1 MNKILFFIAWKPSFS
16 DVQFGPFQLLH
27 ESKGRLPCNPSAAP
41 RPTFQW
47 FRSGVLISYGDSS
60 RYELEQDG
68 TLIIKKVDKD
78 MDAVNYTCSAKNFL
92 GSDFATAVTIV
103 LGKIFCMLFCFHY
116 YLYIIIILDNSITT
130 IFIIYQ
136 SSSPSFVAV
145 VIIRDLTI

>member
-1 MNKILFFIAWKPSFS
+1 M
-16 DVQFGPFQLLH
+16 QFGPFRLLH

-68 TLIIKKVDKD
+68 TLMIKKVDKD
-78 MDAVNYTCSAKNFL
+78 IDAVNYTCSAKNFL
-92 GSDFATAVTIV
+92 GSDSATAVAVV
-103 LGKIFCMLFCFHY
+103 LGKTFCMLFCFHY
-116 YLYIIIILDNSITT
+116 YLHIIILILNNNINT
-130 IFIIYQ
+130 ILTIYQ
-136 SSSPSFVAV
+136 SSSPSFLAV